1 MFIDKPGRR
10 SLVGLGVILALL
22 LTLVAA
28 CTETVEV
35 PGETVI
41 VEKEVIKEVE
51 VPGETVIVEKE
62 VIKEVEKIVEVIA
75 TAVPEMQE
83 PGFVLRALEAN
94 PKRGGIFREAIPV
107 SLNAFDVLQG
117 GGIHII
123 APVYNKLVQRNVM
136 DGLRTIVPDLVQSWE
151 STSDAK
157 GFTLNLRQMVTYHD
171 GTPFNADDAM
181 ANMNRIIDPP
191 EGVTSALKDTLTA
204 VDSVDKVD
212 DYTVKFSLNNS
223 TPYFLEILVAGN
235 MVMYSDEELDAND
248 GDLRRLEIPT
258 GTGPFMFEDHAP
270 DERWKLRS
278 NTDYFVP
285 GLPYLD
291 GVDVVHAVTWPE
303 RGTAVLT
310 GQADYSFNVSRG
322 TWDEGQKRA
331 DISVAETP
339 CLWSHNVAFNNEK
352 PPFDDPKVRKAIHLA
367 VSRQVQIEGYR
378 PVWEPTFVTCW
389 IPVPSPYAT
398 GLGQIAT
405 LPGYRPDKTE
415 DIETARALMA
425 EAGYPD
431 GFKTEI
437 VTWNGAPTAEVAT
450 PLFVDMLNKALK
462 IDAEI
467 KVIERFTGGEI
478 LASGDYELDRGYSF
492 GGSLLDPYLMW
503 NSFFRTGANQNWSR
517 YSNADLDAV
526 LDKLAGELDPIKRQE
541 LFNQGMDIM
550 DEDPPVYHI
559 GFCAWSPMWYNY
571 VKGLNLQIRSL
582 GSNTDSWETT
592 WLDK

>member
-75 TAVPEMQE
+75 TAVPEMQD

-136 DGLRTIVPDLVQSWE
+136 DGLRTIVPDLVESWD
-151 STSDAK
+151 SSADAK
-157 GFTLNLRQMVTYHD
+157 SFTLTLRQGVTYHD

-258 GTGPFMFEDHAP
+258 GTGPFH
-270 DERWKLRS
+270 
-278 NTDYFVP
+278 V
-285 GLPYLD
+285 
-291 GVDVVHAVTWPE
+291 
-303 RGTAVLT
+303 RGP
-310 GQADYSFNVSRG
+310 
-322 TWDEGQKRA
+322 RA
-331 DISVAETP
+331 
-339 CLWSHNVAFNNEK
+339 
-352 PPFDDPKVRKAIHLA
+352 
-367 VSRQVQIEGYR
+367 G
-378 PVWEPTFVTCW
+378 
-389 IPVPSPYAT
+389 
-398 GLGQIAT
+398 
-405 LPGYRPDKTE
+405 
-415 DIETARALMA
+415 
-425 EAGYPD
+425 
-431 GFKTEI
+431 
-437 VTWNGAPTAEVAT
+437 
-450 PLFVDMLNKALK
+450 
-462 IDAEI
+462 
-467 KVIERFTGGEI
+467 
-478 LASGDYELDRGYSF
+478 
-492 GGSLLDPYLMW
+492 
-503 NSFFRTGANQNWSR
+503 
-517 YSNADLDAV
+517 
-526 LDKLAGELDPIKRQE
+526 
-541 LFNQGMDIM
+541 
-550 DEDPPVYHI
+550 
-559 GFCAWSPMWYNY
+559 
-571 VKGLNLQIRSL
+571 
-582 GSNTDSWETT
+582 
-592 WLDK
+592 